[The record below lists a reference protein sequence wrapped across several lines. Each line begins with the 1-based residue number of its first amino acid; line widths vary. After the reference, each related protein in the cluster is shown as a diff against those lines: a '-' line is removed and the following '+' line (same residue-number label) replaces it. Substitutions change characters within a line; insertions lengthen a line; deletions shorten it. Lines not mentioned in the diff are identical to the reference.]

1 MQTVYEADPEQ
12 LIRVTAERLQEEY
25 EEVDMPEWAEYV
37 KTGVDRERPPQ
48 QEDWWYIR
56 SAAVL
61 RKIYKEGPLGVETLR
76 SMYGG
81 KQRRGHQTE
90 HFQKGSGK
98 VIRTVLQQLEAAD
111 LVALEEGEGRKITPD
126 GQALLDAAAKET
138 GGD

>member
-1 MQTVYEADPEQ
+1 MQTIYEVDPEQ
-12 LIRVTAERLQEEY
+12 LIRATAEELQSKYDAVE
-25 EEVDMPEWAEYV
+25 MPEWAEYV

-98 VIRTVLQQLEAAD
+98 VIRTVLQQLEDAG
-111 LVALEEGEGRKITPD
+111 LVELEEGEGRNITSD
-126 GQALLDAAAKET
+126 GQALLDAVAKNAGE
-138 GGD
+138 G